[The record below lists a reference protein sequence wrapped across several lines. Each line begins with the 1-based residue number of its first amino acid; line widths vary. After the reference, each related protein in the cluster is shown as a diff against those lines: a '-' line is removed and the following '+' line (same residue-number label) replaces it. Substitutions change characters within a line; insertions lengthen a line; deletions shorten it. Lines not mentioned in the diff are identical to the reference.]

1 LNKLNGY
8 GRACA
13 LLTLLVSTTAVL
25 SAQGFKMVAS
35 FSGVDGS
42 QSWGQMI
49 QGADGNFYGTTQ
61 SGGNNN
67 CDTGC
72 GTIFRVSPSGVLTTL
87 HSFTNTPDG
96 SLPFGGLVQAPNGD
110 LYGVTLAGG
119 TLNANCAPFRAS
131 GCGTVFKI
139 TTGGTLTI
147 LHKFN
152 SADGQGPAGQL
163 LIAND
168 GNFYGTTGGGAR
180 YGGGTA
186 FKMTPSGTL
195 TTLHAFSGPEGYS
208 PEAALIQATDGN
220 IYGTT
225 FDGGMNATGNIFK
238 MTLSGTVTPL
248 YAFTST
254 PGDGSYPYA
263 GLVQAAD
270 GNFYGTT
277 ETGGSFL
284 YFGSVYKMTPAGVL
298 TILHSFN
305 VTDGDIPTANLIQIN
320 GNFYGT
326 TPYGGVNNAGTVFK
340 ISPSGAFTTLHS
352 FDGPHGSCPYGVLLQ
367 ATDGKVYAATYVGG
381 PGTCPGGCGTVFS
394 LDLRVATVPAS
405 AN

>member
-1 LNKLNGY
+1 M
-8 GRACA
+8 
-13 LLTLLVSTTAVL
+13 LLVSTTAVL

-119 TLNANCAPFRAS
+119 TLNANCAPFRAT

-139 TTGGTLTI
+139 TLGGTLTI
-147 LHKFN
+147 LHKFSSN
-152 SADGQGPAGQL
+152 DGQGPSGQL
-163 LIAND
+163 LIASD

-186 FKMTPSGTL
+186 FKMTPSGDL
-195 TTLHAFSGPEGYS
+195 TTLHVFSGPEGYS
-208 PEAALIQATDGN
+208 PTAALIQATDGN
-220 IYGTT
+220 LYGTT
-225 FDGGMNATGNIFK
+225 FDGGTNATGNVFK
-238 MTLSGTVTPL
+238 MTLSGVVTSL

-263 GLVQAAD
+263 GLVQGAD
-270 GNFYGTT
+270 GYFYGTT

-284 YFGSVYKMTPAGVL
+284 YFGSVYKMTAAGVV

-305 VTDGDIPTANLIQIN
+305 ITDGDIPTANLIQVN
-320 GNFYGT
+320 GNLYGT
-326 TPYGGVNNAGTVFK
+326 TPYGGVNNAGTIFK
-340 ISPSGAFTTLHS
+340 ISPGGGFTTLHS
-352 FDGPHGSCPYGVLLQ
+352 FDGPTRLLSLRRAAASQRWEIVRGNLHRRPWYLSGWLRHGLQ
-367 ATDGKVYAATYVGG
+367 SRFACSKSVCFRQLR
-381 PGTCPGGCGTVFS
+381 PGIQ
-394 LDLRVATVPAS
+394 
-405 AN
+405 